1 MARSQ
6 ASSMDTLKSET
17 SLSPLLNSLSI
28 PFSHLI
34 T

>member
-6 ASSMDTLKSET
+6 ASSMDTLKSEA
-17 SLSPLLNSLSI
+17 SLSLLTNPSSI
-28 PFSHLI
+28 LFSHAL